1 MAVVATHPSL
11 SDGSIDH
18 EPGAMFTGRFLHYD
32 GRHCVEAGESLTPHD
47 GAVQA
52 AGRRRLR
59 CFMLVHVGG
68 RADVHAVDV
77 LLIGLICESA
87 YDDSFVE

>member
-1 MAVVATHPSL
+1 
-11 SDGSIDH
+11 
-18 EPGAMFTGRFLHYD
+18 
-32 GRHCVEAGESLTPHD
+32 
-47 GAVQA
+47 
-52 AGRRRLR
+52 
-59 CFMLVHVGG
+59 MLVHVGG